1 MAELT
6 TTRLNAESHLP
17 LDQALLRL
25 PCELVRKNFKT
36 SQRIVERDR
45 DNVID
50 TLRATANGAL
60 AGDAAP
66 QSIKALDS
74 MIAKMQGLKRKL
86 DGLHEEEKRI
96 HKNSRKRIQHLQD
109 LYDIPSLA
117 DVKYEEW
124 SRVRL
129 NRLLVDYLLR
139 NGYGESAKALAAEKG
154 ITELVD
160 VDVFL
165 HCHKIEQ
172 SLYEGRTQEA
182 LAWCNENKQA
192 LKKKLVSHDSQRLH
206 NPRMHANSL
215 GQSNLEFE
223 LRLQQYIELVRSGQ
237 KDQLLEAIKHA
248 QKFIAPHRDTHT
260 PEVDKA
266 MGLLAY
272 PVETR
277 IERYSEMYSA
287 SRWNYLARLFV
298 TNYHEL
304 LSLPERPLLHIALSA
319 GLSSLKTPSCHSAYA
334 SSSSNASSSTTSVC
348 PICSTEL
355 NDLARNV
362 PYAHHTKSYVENDPV
377 VLPNGRVYGRDR
389 LFQISS
395 QIGVPPG
402 QVKDP
407 TTGELFEQ
415 SRIRKVYI
423 S

>member
-6 TTRLNAESHLP
+6 TTRLNAESHLL

-45 DNVID
+45 DNVVD
-50 TLRATANGAL
+50 TLRASANASL
-60 AGDAAP
+60 AGDSAP

-86 DGLHEEEKRI
+86 DGLHEEEIRM
-96 HKNSRKRIQHLQD
+96 HKHSRKRIQHLQD

-124 SRVRL
+124 SRIRL
-129 NRLLVDYLLR
+129 NRLLVDHLLR
-139 NGYGESAKALAAEKG
+139 NGYGESAKALAAEKD

-165 HCHKIEQ
+165 QCHKIER
-172 SLYEGRTQEA
+172 SLYDGRTQEA

-192 LKKKLVSHDSQRLH
+192 LKKKL
-206 NPRMHANSL
+206 
-215 GQSNLEFE
+215 SNLEFE

-237 KDQLLEAIKHA
+237 THKLKEAIRHA
-248 QKFIAPHRDTHT
+248 QKYIAPHRDTYSA
-260 PEVDKA
+260 EVDKA

-287 SRWNYLARLFV
+287 SRWSYLARLFV
-298 TNYHEL
+298 STHHEL
-304 LSLPERPLLHIALSA
+304 LSLPEQPLLHIALSA

-377 VLPNGRVYGRDR
+377 VLPNGRVYGRHR
-389 LFQISS
+389 LLQISS
-395 QIGVPPG
+395 QIGVPTG
-402 QVKDP
+402 QVRDP
-407 TTGELFEQ
+407 TTGELFEE
-415 SRIRKVYI
+415 SKIRKVYI